1 MKSDDAVGSSDIN
14 LLRKDVDASP
24 VKFNF
29 KTFRADVDMV
39 APVFKLGMVF
49 ADVEELRKAINAY
62 SVRERRHLR

>member
-1 MKSDDAVGSSDIN
+1 LPTTDDGAHT
-14 LLRKDVDASP
+14 

-49 ADVEELRKAINAY
+49 ANVEELRKAIDAY
-62 SVRERRHLR
+62 NSRERRNLRKERNVKDRLEVY